1 MAVLV
6 TGGAGFIG
14 SHLVEILSK
23 SGEEVLVIDNLST
36 GRLENLNCSDNVIF
50 IEGDVSNR
58 KFVSEIFGTFP
69 INKVFHLS
77 AVSSVEKSVRSPVET
92 HMSNFDATMYII
104 EESRK
109 KGISKLVY
117 TSSAAVYGNNL
128 NLPLSENSPVNPIT
142 PYGVDK
148 YGSERYVLNAYNL
161 YGLNTTAFRLFN
173 VFGERQNP
181 TSDYSGV
188 ISIFIDRIKRY
199 KLGEKTEITIYGDGN
214 QTRDFVYVK
223 DVVDI
228 IYKIS
233 NMEKSNGEVYN
244 IGTGMAVSINE
255 IVEILKE
262 LVGDLPPVVYRESRS
277 GDIKR
282 SLADIKKIKEIGA
295 VPKFSFKEGLKRVL
309 IYEGII

>member
-50 IEGDVSNR
+50 IEGDVSDR

>member
-58 KFVSEIFGTFP
+58 QFVSEIFGTFP